1 MATHA
6 TGDGT
11 AKRGPDRKSSRSN
24 DAATLTI
31 KDVADACGMFQPLIA
46 QLVPRTWMD
55 SVGWMYTRENL
66 HFAVD
71 LANRL
76 RAERDETRAFSHPYS
91 S

>member
-6 TGDGT
+6 TGDAT
-11 AKRGPDRKSSRSN
+11 PQRGPDRKSSRSN

-31 KDVADACGMFQPLIA
+31 KDVADACGMPQPLIA
-46 QLVPRTWMD
+46 QLVPRTWVNN
-55 SVGWMYTRENL
+55 VGWMYTRENL
-66 HFAVD
+66 DFAVD

-76 RAERDETRAFSHPYS
+76 RAERDQTRAFSHPYS

>member
-31 KDVADACGMFQPLIA
+31 KDVADACGMPQPLIA
-46 QLVPRTWMD
+46 QLVPRTWVNN
-55 SVGWMYTRENL
+55 VGWMYTRENL
-66 HFAVD
+66 DFAVD